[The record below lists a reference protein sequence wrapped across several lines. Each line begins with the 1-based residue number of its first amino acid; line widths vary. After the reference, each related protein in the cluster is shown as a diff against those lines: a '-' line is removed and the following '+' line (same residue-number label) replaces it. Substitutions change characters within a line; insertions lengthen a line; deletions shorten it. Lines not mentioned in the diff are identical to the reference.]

1 MSFYNPA
8 CSLIDIDGA
17 LNLRDLGG
25 MPIRGGVFPYGVF
38 VRSGSLSEVSAETL
52 AKIKEYGVRNVIDL
66 RSDAEIR
73 KYGNPAIDDRDISFY
88 AVSLFL
94 GDPDSDKDPTMNY
107 LKDHLLGHFYIK
119 IVEEIGHNVA
129 EALRILAVADGTA
142 LFHCAHGKDRTGI
155 IAALLYLL
163 AGASYEDI
171 IRNYSFSYEYI
182 SWFLDPLIAVRENN
196 LKHTL
201 RSDRV
206 NMEIF
211 LNHIDK
217 VYGGDVMNY
226 FDKIGLEE
234 EYIAKLKKKIGI

>member
-8 CSLIDIDGA
+8 CSLINIDGA

-25 MPIRGGVFPYGVF
+25 MPIKGGVFPYGVF

-119 IVEEIGHNVA
+119 IVEEIGHNVGFGGQCR
-129 EALRILAVADGTA
+129 EGGFLCERTA
-142 LFHCAHGKDRTGI
+142 
-155 IAALLYLL
+155 
-163 AGASYEDI
+163 
-171 IRNYSFSYEYI
+171 
-182 SWFLDPLIAVRENN
+182 
-196 LKHTL
+196 
-201 RSDRV
+201 
-206 NMEIF
+206 
-211 LNHIDK
+211 
-217 VYGGDVMNY
+217 
-226 FDKIGLEE
+226 
-234 EYIAKLKKKIGI
+234 